1 MSTPRIGPI
10 APALPARSLDRA
22 RSFEVADALSPPEV
36 SRAVLERLHDRSGI
50 ETRGVSV
57 IEPDG
62 SIPLYGMGLPGTP
75 ASPRIPGTAERM
87 EAYTRAAIPLGVEAA
102 GTALRLAE
110 LDPGRITHLVTASCT
125 GFSAPGVDLA
135 ILRRLGL
142 QPSVRRTHVGFMGC
156 HAAVNALATAAA
168 YARESSDHRVLVV
181 CVEVSTVHFHHDTRL
196 DRLISNILFAD
207 GAAATVVGLETD
219 DRSTPEILATASRL
233 IDDSSDAMAWEIGDR
248 GFDMTL
254 AAEVPDL
261 IGGVLAEWVDEVLAE
276 HGMRRTDVGGWAIHP
291 GGPRVIDAV
300 SEALELPATAATTS
314 LEVLR
319 TCGNMSSA
327 TLLHILGR
335 FQSEDV
341 PRPWAGL
348 AFGPGLAGEMI
359 LIR

>member
-1 MSTPRIGPI
+1 MAVYHRAASDLATE
-10 APALPARSLDRA
+10 AATAAL
-22 RSFEVADALSPPEV
+22 E
-36 SRAVLERLHDRSGI
+36 
-50 ETRGVSV
+50 
-57 IEPDG
+57 
-62 SIPLYGMGLPGTP
+62 
-75 ASPRIPGTAERM
+75 ASGTAIES
-87 EAYTRAAIPLGVEAA
+87 
-102 GTALRLAE
+102 
-110 LDPGRITHLVTASCT
+110 ITHLVTASCT
-125 GFSAPGVDLA
+125 GFGAPGADLE
-135 ILRRLGL
+135 IVRRLGL
-142 QPSVRRTHVGFMGC
+142 PASVRRTNVGFMGC
-156 HAAVNALATAAA
+156 HAAVNALAAARA
-168 YARESSDHRVLVV
+168 YALEDPSHVVLVV
-181 CVEVSTVHFHHDTRL
+181 TVEVSTVHFHHDTRL

-261 IGGVLAEWVDEVLAE
+261 IGGVLAEWVDEVLTE

-314 LEVLR
+314 REVLR